1 MSESANTI
9 PWLAPGE
16 AGTYR
21 LLRRARSLC
30 VRFRACRMWKTL
42 QQLRDK
48 LATSPNRIAFVW
60 AVRGTIATGL
70 PLVALP
76 ALGMGL
82 LSNFVV
88 IGALNTSMVDVGG
101 SYRSRLTAMA
111 LNAVLSP
118 LALLLGNYSRDN
130 GWLVAVLMFAIAFGS
145 GLIRALGPAG
155 VSLGLTVGL
164 TFLVGIG
171 VHHHGGSALEWAVL
185 YLAGGLWTIL
195 LAFVFWHFRPYR
207 RLEQEAAAVWEE
219 AAALVATARAFVG
232 SHQIATRRR
241 RRERLLAKR
250 HQLLREAVER
260 ALSSL
265 DYARGQISGPGTTL
279 AQFLILLRAASRIGA
294 AAVTL
299 SELPVQA
306 DCPERSAAVR
316 ARRLAAA
323 EELEN
328 FCRGVAAVLLAARGS
343 IASSAMQARITE
355 LIALMGET
363 AGEVLAY
370 DQALRH
376 LESAGEALEVLFGGG
391 RAHPRVHIGVRRPWP
406 LADTLE
412 ALRAHFSVRSAIF
425 RHALRVALATAAG
438 TAVPHLGLAHGI
450 WVPMATLIVLQ
461 PEFGGTID
469 RALQRTAGTVAGAAL
484 AGVLLATLNGT
495 VAFEPLI
502 ILLLFAAFFV
512 LRRQYGL
519 GVTFLTPL
527 VVLIL
532 ATADTSPWWD
542 TWERIVDTLLG
553 AALGLGAGYL
563 LWPQWERER
572 LPSLLARALRANRA
586 YMAGVLRG
594 LSKTVPPPELA
605 QLRRTAE
612 IETGNAEA
620 AFQRLLA
627 EPRKHRGPMAQAFAI
642 VTYLQ
647 RLERHLIAL
656 AEQIGT
662 ASPPAEDVAI
672 LASRLEGAQD
682 AIAIAIDT
690 GQPPGP
696 CASFDE
702 ALTHLRAG
710 LTAADQH
717 GHGEEVAF
725 LLGRLASDTRSLH
738 GATSHKIGQIS
749 LGTGRRRMLDL
760 GRLSI
765 LKR

>member
-1 MSESANTI
+1 MISRPRPPKSGYSHPRISSHGADPHWPPSI
-9 PWLAPGE
+9 S
-16 AGTYR
+16 
-21 LLRRARSLC
+21 LLARS
-30 VRFRACRMWKTL
+30 MWTIL
-42 QQLRDK
+42 QELRDK
-48 LATSPNRIAFVW
+48 LATSPNRIAFAW
-60 AVRGTIATGL
+60 ALRGTIATGL
-70 PLVALP
+70 PLIALP
-76 ALGMGL
+76 ALGMGP

-118 LALLLGNYSRDN
+118 VALLLGNFARDN
-130 GWLVAVLMFAIAFGS
+130 GWIAADLMFLVAFAS
-145 GLIRALGPAG
+145 GHIRALGPAG
-155 VSLGLTVGL
+155 VSLGLTIGL
-164 TFLVGIG
+164 MFLVGIG
-171 VHHHGGSALEWAVL
+171 VHHHGGSALEWAAL
-185 YLAGGLWTIL
+185 YIAGGLWTIL
-195 LAFVFWHFRPYR
+195 LTLTFWHFRPYR
-207 RLEQEAAAVWEE
+207 RLEQEVAAVWEE

-232 SHQIATRRR
+232 SHQTATRHR
-241 RRERLLAKR
+241 RRERLIAKR
-250 HQLLREAVER
+250 HQALREAVEK

-265 DYARGQISGPGTTL
+265 GYVRGQVSGPGTTL

-316 ARRLAAA
+316 ARRLVAA
-323 EELEN
+323 EELEKS
-328 FCRGVAAVLLAARGS
+328 CRGVAAVLLAGRGS
-343 IASSAMQARITE
+343 ISSSAMQARITE

-370 DQALRH
+370 AQALRH
-376 LESAGEALEVLFGGG
+376 LESAGEALDVLYGGG

-406 LADTLE
+406 LADRLD
-412 ALRAHFSVRSAIF
+412 ALRAHFSFRSAIF

-438 TAVPHLGLAHGI
+438 TAVAHLQLAHGI

-461 PEFGGTID
+461 PEFGGTLD

-484 AGVLLATLNGT
+484 AGLMLATLSGT
-495 VAFEPLI
+495 AVFEVLLI
-502 ILLLFAAFFV
+502 ALLFAAFFV
-512 LRRQYGL
+512 LRRRYGL

-542 TWERIVDTLLG
+542 TLERIVDTILG

-572 LPSLLARALRANRA
+572 LPRLAARALRANRA
-586 YMAGVLRG
+586 YMASMLRG
-594 LSKTVPPPELA
+594 FHDAKAPAELG

-620 AFQRLLA
+620 AFQRLLT
-627 EPRKHRGPMAQAFAI
+627 EPRKHRGRLAQAFAL

-662 ASPPAEDVAI
+662 VSPPNDAVAA
-672 LASRLEGAQD
+672 LARQLEGAQD
-682 AIAIAIDT
+682 AIATAIETD
-690 GQPPGP
+690 QSPSP
-696 CASFDE
+696 CPSFDE
-702 ALTHLRAG
+702 VLTHLRAT
-710 LTAADQH
+710 LTAADEH

-725 LLGRLASDTRSLH
+725 LLGRVVSDTVSLH
-738 GATSHKIGQIS
+738 GATTRKAA
-749 LGTGRRRMLDL
+749 RM
-760 GRLSI
+760 GES
-765 LKR
+765 

>member
-1 MSESANTI
+1 
-9 PWLAPGE
+9 
-16 AGTYR
+16 
-21 LLRRARSLC
+21 
-30 VRFRACRMWKTL
+30 MWTTL
-42 QQLRDK
+42 QELRGK

-60 AVRGTIATGL
+60 ALRGTIATGL

-76 ALGMGL
+76 ALGLGP

-130 GWLVAVLMFAIAFGS
+130 GWLAAALMFAIAFGS

-195 LAFVFWHFRPYR
+195 LGFVFWHFRPYR
-207 RLEQEAAAVWEE
+207 RLEQEVAAVWEE

-232 SHQIATRRR
+232 SHQTATRRR
-241 RRERLLAKR
+241 RRERLIAKR

-265 DYARGQISGPGTTL
+265 GYARGQISGQGTTL

-316 ARRLAAA
+316 ARRLIAA
-323 EELEN
+323 EELEKS
-328 FCRGVAAVLLAARGS
+328 CRGVAAVLLAGRGS
-343 IASSAMQARITE
+343 ISCSAMQARITE

-370 DQALRH
+370 AQALRH
-376 LESAGEALEVLFGGG
+376 LESATEALDVLYGGG

-438 TAVPHLGLAHGI
+438 TAVVHLGLAHGI

-572 LPSLLARALRANRA
+572 LPGLLARALRANRA

-594 LSKTVPPPELA
+594 LGKTVPPPELA

-627 EPRKHRGPMAQAFAI
+627 EPRKHWGPMAQAFAI

-662 ASPPAEDVAI
+662 ASPPAEDVAA

-710 LTAADQH
+710 LTVADQH
-717 GHGEEVAF
+717 EHGEEVAF

>member
-1 MSESANTI
+1 
-9 PWLAPGE
+9 
-16 AGTYR
+16 
-21 LLRRARSLC
+21 
-30 VRFRACRMWKTL
+30 MWKTL
-42 QQLRDK
+42 RQLRGN
-48 LATSPNRIAFVW
+48 LAASPNRIAFAW
-60 AVRGTIATGL
+60 ALRGTIATGL

-76 ALGMGL
+76 ALGLGP

-101 SYRSRLTAMA
+101 SYRSRLAAMA
-111 LNAVLSP
+111 LNAVISP
-118 LALLLGNYSRDN
+118 MALLLGSFAREN
-130 GWLVAVLMFAIAFGS
+130 GWIAAALMLLVAFAS

-171 VHHHGGSALEWAVL
+171 VHHHGGSALEWAAL
-185 YLAGGLWTIL
+185 YIAGGLWTIL
-195 LAFVFWHFRPYR
+195 LTLAFWHVRPYR
-207 RLEQEAAAVWEE
+207 RLEQEVAAVWEE
-219 AAALVATARAFVG
+219 TATLVATARAFVG
-232 SHQIATRRR
+232 PRPSVVRRR
-241 RRERLLAKR
+241 RQERLIAKR
-250 HQLLREAVER
+250 HQALREAVEK

-265 DYARGQISGPGTTL
+265 GYVRGKVSGPGVTM

-306 DCPERSAAVR
+306 EDGPERAVDVR
-316 ARRLAAA
+316 AQRLVAA
-323 EELEN
+323 EELETA
-328 FCRGVAAVLLAARGS
+328 CRSVAVALLAGRGEVPLGP
-343 IASSAMQARITE
+343 IQARITE
-355 LIALMGET
+355 LIALLGEE

-370 DQALRH
+370 AQAMRH
-376 LESAGEALEVLFGGG
+376 LESAAEALDTLYGSG

-412 ALRAHFSVRSAIF
+412 TLRAHFSFRSAIF
-425 RHALRVALATAAG
+425 RHALRVGLATAAG
-438 TAVPHLGLAHGI
+438 TAVAHLQLAHGI

-461 PEFGGTID
+461 PEFGGTIN

-484 AGVLLATLNGT
+484 AGLMLATLNGT
-495 VAFEPLI
+495 MVFEPLLI
-502 ILLLFAAFFV
+502 VLLFAAFFV
-512 LRRQYGL
+512 LRRRYGL

-542 TWERIVDTLLG
+542 TLERIVDTILG

-572 LPSLLARALRANRA
+572 LPRLAARALRANRA
-586 YMAGVLRG
+586 YMASVLRG
-594 LSKTVPPPELA
+594 LSDAEAPADLG

-620 AFQRLLA
+620 AFQRLLT
-627 EPRKHRGPMAQAFAI
+627 EPRKHRGRMAQAFAI

-656 AEQIGT
+656 AEQVGT
-662 ASPPAEDVAI
+662 VSPPREAVVALGELLEDTQ
-672 LASRLEGAQD
+672 E
-682 AIAIAIDT
+682 AIATAIETD
-690 GQPPGP
+690 QSLSP
-696 CASFDE
+696 CPSFDE
-702 ALTHLRAG
+702 VLMHLRAA
-710 LTAADQH
+710 LTAADEH

-725 LLGRLASDTRSLH
+725 LLGRLVNDTASLH
-738 GATSHKIGQIS
+738 SAATRKAARIGAQ
-749 LGTGRRRMLDL
+749 
-760 GRLSI
+760 
-765 LKR
+765 